1 MIVVLGS
8 LTCSA
13 VCSYVESDYECEES
27 DDSTLPPSSEDE
39 GTGEPGMDCQES
51 VEEMD
56 AEDEDG
62 DKQNVALEA
71 VARCERPMSA
81 ARVGDKGPDRA
92 GVRRRGKAGVR
103 RGRGG
108 GPGHGRGRGRGHG
121 VAEAVTAALNE
132 GLEGPLDVTRL
143 ATLPA
148 RDFNEPVCPKF
159 KPARPE
165 GYHIPRRYP
174 NSPLGVFKLFFTDQV
189 LEMLVRFV

>member
-132 GLEGPLDVTRL
+132 GLEGPWMSLGWRHF
-143 ATLPA
+143 LPGTSTNQSVQSSSQHVLKA
-148 RDFNEPVCPKF
+148 ITSLVGTQIAPW
-159 KPARPE
+159 
-165 GYHIPRRYP
+165 
-174 NSPLGVFKLFFTDQV
+174 VFSSCFLQI
-189 LEMLVRFV
+189 RFWRCL